1 MDKMSIYTVFQ
12 RIACVPVHNS
22 NDAVIFYD
30 ELQKFT
36 HSIIYAM
43 GHPCVQS
50 EDILRIVKQLDT
62 IKSCLIDME
71 RKLPSFRVEQ
81 QKPQKKVVASLT
93 KKLDVDYPGV
103 AANAQRD
110 LDKIRLDDEKEAM
123 EAQYDLQNTLQQ
135 GEHTAELIRIA
146 TEQLQM
152 GQEDHN
158 HPTESIHIAEQ
169 HDMSQEDH
177 NHDPTESIRIAEQ
190 HAMSQEDYNHDPTE
204 SIRIAEQHAMSQE
217 DYNVIT
223 LLKEQRKHLKKQR
236 HLSKKSMT
244 IPQEPEKPQPSPQP
258 QEPQPQEPQP
268 QEPPPQEPQPQE
280 PPPQEPPP
288 QEPLPKEPPP
298 KEPQPKEPEPKEP
311 EPKEPE
317 PKEPEPKEPEPK
329 EPEPKEPEPKE
340 PLPKEPLPQEP
351 EPKEPQPKE
360 PQPKEPLPQ
369 EPEPKEPQP
378 KEPPPKEPQPQ
389 EPLPKEPKVKSRKKP
404 KKKSI
409 DPDLELLEKECIRV
423 ATENHVK
430 SSNEKHIK
438 SSNEKHIKSS
448 NEKQDK
454 SPAVKIT
461 YKELLH
467 KCGVDVNDDMFDD
480 GKLHQFQEDY
490 ELCRNKIG
498 ESTYTTTFH
507 SELGITGFKPGMIIN
522 RIMQASEV
530 GSADDMKDTMVLALL
545 VEIDHIIMSQTSEQF
560 NFIKM
565 FIRSITVKKYL
576 QDYIKKDLSKKQQVL
591 SLEWYQEW
599 CKKHMN
605 PKVLEILI
613 NLIHHQLEIYY
624 TTTEQLMK
632 AYITHST

>member
-1 MDKMSIYTVFQ
+1 MDKMSICKDFQ
-12 RIACVPVHNS
+12 HLACFPVHNS
-22 NDAVIFYD
+22 NDAVKFYD
-30 ELQKFT
+30 KLQKFT

-71 RKLPSFRVEQ
+71 RKLPLFRVEQ
-81 QKPQKKVVASLT
+81 QKQEEKVVASLT
-93 KKLDVDYPGV
+93 KKLYVYYPGV

-110 LDKIRLDDEKEAM
+110 LDKLRMDNEKDAM
-123 EAQYDLQNTLQQ
+123 EAHYDLQHTLQQ
-135 GEHTAELIRIA
+135 GEHTAELIRIT

-152 GQEDHN
+152 GQEDYN
-158 HPTESIHIAEQ
+158 HDPTESIRIAKQ
-169 HDMSQEDH
+169 HAMSQEDN

-190 HAMSQEDYNHDPTE
+190 HAMSQEDNNHDPTE

-244 IPQEPEKPQPSPQP
+244 ISQ
-258 QEPQPQEPQP
+258 
-268 QEPPPQEPQPQE
+268 
-280 PPPQEPPP
+280 
-288 QEPLPKEPPP
+288 
-298 KEPQPKEPEPKEP
+298 EPEPKEP

-329 EPEPKEPEPKE
+329 EPEPKEP
-340 PLPKEPLPQEP
+340 
-351 EPKEPQPKE
+351 
-360 PQPKEPLPQ
+360 
-369 EPEPKEPQP
+369 
-378 KEPPPKEPQPQ
+378 QPQ
-389 EPLPKEPKVKSRKKP
+389 EPKVKSRKKP

-423 ATENHVK
+423 ATE
-430 SSNEKHIK
+430 KHIK
-438 SSNEKHIKSS
+438 SSNEKHV
-448 NEKQDK
+448 K
-454 SPAVKIT
+454 SPAVKTT
-461 YKELLH
+461 YEELLY

-480 GKLHQFQEDY
+480 GTLDQFQEDY
-490 ELCRNKIG
+490 EFCRNKIG
-498 ESTYTTTFH
+498 ESTYTNTFH

-530 GSADDMKDTMVLALL
+530 GPADDMKDTMVLALL
-545 VEIDHIIMSQTSEQF
+545 VEIDHMVMSQTAEQF

-576 QDYIKKDLSKKQQVL
+576 QAYINKDLSKKQQVL

-605 PKVLEILI
+605 PKVLVILI
-613 NLIHHQLEIYY
+613 NLIHEQLKKYY
-624 TTTEQLMK
+624 TTTERLMK
-632 AYITHST
+632 AYITHPST

>member
-71 RKLPSFRVEQ
+71 RKLPLFRVEQ
-81 QKPQKKVVASLT
+81 QKQEEKVVASLT
-93 KKLDVDYPGV
+93 KKLYVYYPGV

-110 LDKIRLDDEKEAM
+110 LDKLRMDNEKDAM
-123 EAQYDLQNTLQQ
+123 EAHYDLQHTLQQ
-135 GEHTAELIRIA
+135 GEHTAELIRIT

-152 GQEDHN
+152 GQEDYN
-158 HPTESIHIAEQ
+158 HDPTESIRIAKQ
-169 HDMSQEDH
+169 HAMSQEDN

-190 HAMSQEDYNHDPTE
+190 HAMSQEDNNHDPTE

-244 IPQEPEKPQPSPQP
+244 ISQ
-258 QEPQPQEPQP
+258 
-268 QEPPPQEPQPQE
+268 
-280 PPPQEPPP
+280 
-288 QEPLPKEPPP
+288 
-298 KEPQPKEPEPKEP
+298 EPEPKEP
-311 EPKEPE
+311 EPKEP
-317 PKEPEPKEPEPK
+317 
-329 EPEPKEPEPKE
+329 
-340 PLPKEPLPQEP
+340 
-351 EPKEPQPKE
+351 
-360 PQPKEPLPQ
+360 
-369 EPEPKEPQP
+369 
-378 KEPPPKEPQPQ
+378 QPQ
-389 EPLPKEPKVKSRKKP
+389 EPKVKSRKKP

-423 ATENHVK
+423 ATE
-430 SSNEKHIK
+430 KHIK
-438 SSNEKHIKSS
+438 SSNEKHV
-448 NEKQDK
+448 K
-454 SPAVKIT
+454 SPAVKTT
-461 YKELLH
+461 YEELLY

-480 GKLHQFQEDY
+480 GTLDQFQEDY
-490 ELCRNKIG
+490 EFCRNKIG
-498 ESTYTTTFH
+498 ESTYTNTFH

-530 GSADDMKDTMVLALL
+530 GPADDMKDTMVLALL
-545 VEIDHIIMSQTSEQF
+545 VEIDHMVMSQTAEQF

-576 QDYIKKDLSKKQQVL
+576 QAYINKDLSKKQQVL

-605 PKVLEILI
+605 PKVLVILI
-613 NLIHHQLEIYY
+613 NLIHEQLKKYY
-624 TTTEQLMK
+624 TTTERLMK
-632 AYITHST
+632 AYITHPST